1 VLYELSLLD
10 QELWR
15 FAEVD
20 GVEPTNNAAE
30 RALRHG
36 VFWRKMSFGT
46 DSAQGSRFVEG
57 ILTVVESCRQQGRNL
72 LSFLL
77 DTVTAD
83 RHGTAPPSILPAQS

>member
-1 VLYELSLLD
+1 
-10 QELWR
+10 
-15 FAEVD
+15 VD

-46 DSAQGSRFVEG
+46 DSARGSRFVEG

-72 LSFLL
+72 LNYLL
-77 DTVTAD
+77 DAVTAG

>member
-1 VLYELSLLD
+1 
-10 QELWR
+10 
-15 FAEVD
+15 
-20 GVEPTNNAAE
+20 
-30 RALRHG
+30 
-36 VFWRKMSFGT
+36 MSFGT
-46 DSAQGSRFVEG
+46 DSARGSRFVEG